1 MSKKIMSLGFIAV
14 TGFALLVFAT
24 PATPTTTFPVWV
36 SPTPKQVKTAVS
48 VLNEALKAHEQ
59 NKLSVY
65 ENKIQRAQTFLERR
79 QVGQTFEAQIFSDG
93 DNVFTVGEDGELH
106 EQVTEAFDLCY
117 KGSRNEALRLLE
129 EAVRQKYLNWDE
141 EWFENPRV
149 EPTGLVIDWVD
160 GPNEVR
166 EKVEVTRC
174 TR

>member
-65 ENKIQRAQTFLERR
+65 ENKIKRAEKFLERR
-79 QVGQTFEAQIFSDG
+79 QVGRTFNAQIWS
-93 DNVFTVGEDGELH
+93 
-106 EQVTEAFDLCY
+106 
-117 KGSRNEALRLLE
+117 
-129 EAVRQKYLNWDE
+129 
-141 EWFENPRV
+141 
-149 EPTGLVIDWVD
+149 
-160 GPNEVR
+160 
-166 EKVEVTRC
+166 
-174 TR
+174 

>member
-1 MSKKIMSLGFIAV
+1 MSLGFIVIA
-14 TGFALLVFAT
+14 GFALFVFAA

-36 SPTPKQVKTAVS
+36 PPTPKQVKVAIG

-65 ENKIQRAQTFLERR
+65 ENKIKRAEKFLERR
-79 QVGQTFEAQIFSDG
+79 QVGRTFNAQVWSEG
-93 DNVFTVGEDGELH
+93 ENVFTVDEDGEL
-106 EQVTEAFDLCY
+106 QVAEVSDFEDLCY
-117 KGSRNEALRLLE
+117 KGSRDEALRLLE

-141 EWFENPRV
+141 EWFENPRI
-149 EPTGLVIDWVD
+149 EPGRIVIDYVD

-174 TR
+174 AR